1 MKHVCLFVLLVMGVL
16 GLSFGQKRVFDIQ
29 FDNIPLDSVLT
40 LVTQKT
46 GYFFSYNSEILPV
59 GSKYSMN
66 ETDIDIDRFLN
77 KLLLG
82 IDVEHQ
88 IMNDQIIL
96 RTRLPQSI
104 GPTERKTFSI
114 NGQVRDIDT
123 NEPISGVNVFLSG
136 TNLGGVTDL
145 QGFYM
150 IERIPIGSYEVIFSH
165 LTYDMVFDEA
175 ELLSQGV
182 LTINAQMKVGARLLD
197 TLEVVSRRLIGA
209 DERARFIRIFEN
221 EFLGRSS
228 NAQKCQLANPEV
240 LDFIYDPKED
250 KLEVFALE
258 PVVVINEMLGYEIT
272 YYFDVFQKI
281 GGYVNFYGKARFKQ
295 LKPSTSKEQKRWI
308 QNRTKAYEGSFLH
321 FRRALVANEL
331 KREQFRMSLIPADD
345 IDQVA
350 NATMQKVEMTEILTA
365 LPSGNFQLNFDG
377 FLLVTYRQ
385 KPDEMYN
392 EQFFDE
398 ASGRAMQRSFI
409 RLNEGPVQ
417 LKSNGRMEF
426 PGMATYGY
434 WYWERIGDLLPENY
448 YPENESL

>member
-1 MKHVCLFVLLVMGVL
+1 MMRAGISVLLLVISM

-46 GYFFSYNSEILPV
+46 GYFFAYNSEILPV
-59 GSKYSMN
+59 GSKYSMK
-66 ETDIDIDRFLN
+66 ESGIDIDRFLN
-77 KLLLG
+77 KLLMG

-96 RTRLPQSI
+96 RARLSQPI
-104 GPTERKTFSI
+104 GTTERKTFSI
-114 NGQVRDIDT
+114 NGQVRDVDT
-123 NEPISGVNVFLSG
+123 DEPISGVNVFLSG
-136 TNLGGVTDL
+136 TNLGGVTDMH
-145 QGFYM
+145 GFYM
-150 IERIPIGSYEVIFSH
+150 IDRIPVGSYEVIFSH

-182 LTINAQMKVGARLLD
+182 LTINARMRVGARLLD
-197 TLEVVSRRLIGA
+197 TLEVVSKRLIGQE
-209 DERARFIRIFEN
+209 ERARFIRIFEN

-228 NAQKCQLANPEV
+228 NAQSCELVNPEV

-272 YYFDVFQKI
+272 YYFDVFQKV

-295 LKPSTSKEQKRWI
+295 LKPSTVREQKRWI
-308 QNRTKAYEGSFLH
+308 QNRLKAYEGSFLH
-321 FRRALVANEL
+321 FRRALVSNTL
-331 KREQFRMSLIPADD
+331 KREQFRMFLMPTANLDD
-345 IDQVA
+345 I
-350 NATMQKVEMTEILTA
+350 
-365 LPSGNFQLNFDG
+365 GN
-377 FLLVTYRQ
+377 VTPQ

-392 EQFFDE
+392 EQFFDQ
-398 ASGRAMQRSFI
+398 ATGRVLQRSFI
-409 RLNEGPVQ
+409 RLNEGPVF
-417 LKSNGRMEF
+417 LKLNGRMEF

-434 WYWERIGDLLPENY
+434 WYWERVGDLLPENY